1 MPETQ
6 AVKFRRKA
14 AECDRKAQEAAG
26 SADRQAWLKLAEDWA
41 RLARGEDLNQEW
53 LRIQTARS
61 RVV

>member
-26 SADRQAWLKLAEDWA
+26 SADRQAWLNLPKT
-41 RLARGEDLNQEW
+41 GPG
-53 LRIQTARS
+53 LREEKT
-61 RVV
+61 